1 MLNLSKIIFLP
12 VIITIMFAFS
22 CSELKTQTLPE
33 GEGWVSLFNGDSL
46 TGWRKLSE
54 YSGDKGK
61 WDVNDG
67 MIVGDQYPA
76 GEGGLLV
83 TNKKYRN
90 FEVYLECKADYPI
103 DSGLFLRVQPN
114 VLSYQFTI
122 DYRPDGEVGAI
133 YSPNG
138 GDFLFHNKK
147 GAALWKKNEFNS
159 VKVRIKDNPP
169 HITAWLNGKKT
180 VDYEDSLWGGK
191 VRVPAE
197 GFVGLQVHPGDS
209 WGSGKKVYFKNIFI
223 KEL

>member
-1 MLNLSKIIFLP
+1 MFNPLKKIILP
-12 VIITIMFAFS
+12 GLIALIFTLS
-22 CSELKTQTLPE
+22 CSEIKTQNLPK

-46 TGWRKLSE
+46 TGWRKLAE

-61 WDVNDG
+61 WEVIG
-67 MIVGDQYPA
+67 GVITGDQYPV

-90 FEVYLECKADYPI
+90 FEIYLECKADYPI

-122 DYRPDGEVGAI
+122 DYRPDGEIGAI

-138 GDFLFHNKK
+138 GEFLLHNKK
-147 GAALWKKNEFNS
+147 GVKFWKKNEFNS
-159 VKVRIKDNPP
+159 VKIRITDNPP

-180 VDYEDSLWGGK
+180 VDYIDSLWNGK
-191 VRVPAE
+191 VRVPIE
-197 GFVGLQVHPGDS
+197 GFIGLQVHPGDS
-209 WGSGKKVYFKNIFI
+209 WGSGNKVYFKNIFV